1 MTTDSREPRDEPPI
15 AKRLIIGDPLTS
27 HKLDDQLLPKKMALP
42 IFASDALSSVAYA
55 PQELL
60 MILLTGGLAFLVF
73 APWIALAVVVVLAV
87 VVISYRQLIK
97 AYPSGGGDYEV
108 ASKNLGEIPG
118 VIVASALLV
127 DYVLTVAVS
136 VASGVDN
143 IISAVPVLNGGRVE
157 LAVGFVIVIVIV
169 NLRGVREASLVFA
182 LPTYIFIGSVAV
194 MIIVGLAR
202 VALGE
207 PPVASSAEYAVKGE
221 SLTQAAFIL
230 LLLRA
235 FSSGCS
241 ALTGV
246 EAVANGVPAFRKPK
260 VRNAQATLVLMGSI
274 AVCLFAGLTALALFS
289 GVHYAEDPCNL
300 IGFDCQ
306 NVPQPSLM
314 AQVAG
319 ATFGIGSIPF
329 YIIQAA
335 TACVLL
341 LAANTA
347 FNGFPLLGSVLAR
360 DGYAPKAL
368 NTRGDRLVFSN
379 GMIILGIAA
388 IGILIVFQASL
399 TNLIQLY
406 IIGVFVS
413 FSLGQ
418 IGMVRHWRRLLRD
431 LKKVEEV
438 AASAV
443 DTAAWTS
450 LSTLPQDGPSAVA
463 SRTAPGFTPIS
474 AQNIKRDRQGAK
486 VGLVINS
493 IGATLTVFV
502 LVIVTITKFTH
513 GAYLVFI
520 MIPILATLM
529 VGVNRYYRDVDHEIR
544 VDDETH
550 FGSEGD
556 VALILVSKLQKPV
569 IKAIDYALA
578 ATHDKTLAIHIA
590 VNTEESEALQ
600 RQWQKHAIPIPL
612 VIIESPYRTFASPVA
627 QFIKEYRATH
637 GSSIVTVY
645 LPQYIVGHW
654 WESILHNRRSRR
666 IANQL
671 MLVHGVSIN
680 LVPWLLDS
688 SELIYGRRSRPLP
701 GQERGGLPAEDP
713 DATVPVKADSI
724 KR

>member
-1 MTTDSREPRDEPPI
+1 M
-15 AKRLIIGDPLTS
+15 
-27 HKLDDQLLPKKMALP
+27 
-42 IFASDALSSVAYA
+42 
-55 PQELL
+55 
-60 MILLTGGLAFLVF
+60 
-73 APWIALAVVVVLAV
+73 VLAV

-108 ASKNLGEIPG
+108 ASKNLGEVPG

-143 IISAVPVLNGGRVE
+143 IISALPSLNGGRVE

-182 LPTYIFIGSVAV
+182 LPTYIFIGSVAL
-194 MIIVGLAR
+194 MIIVGLGR
-202 VALGE
+202 TALGD
-207 PPVASSAEYAVKGE
+207 PPVASSAEYAVHGQ

-230 LLLRA
+230 LVLRA

-260 VRNAQATLVLMGSI
+260 VRNAQATLVLMGTI
-274 AVCLFAGLTALALFS
+274 AVLLFSGLTALALFS
-289 GVHYAEDPCNL
+289 GVHYSEDPCNL
-300 IGFDCQ
+300 QGFDCL
-306 NVPQPSLM
+306 NTPQPSLM

-319 ATFGIGSIPF
+319 ATFGVGSIPF
-329 YIIQAA
+329 YVIQAA

-388 IGILIVFQASL
+388 IIILVIFQANL

-418 IGMVRHWRRLLRD
+418 IGMVRHWRRMLRD
-431 LKKVEEV
+431 LAKVEEV
-438 AASAV
+438 AASGM

-474 AQNIKRDRQGAK
+474 PQNVKRDRQAAK
-486 VGLVINS
+486 VGLLINS

-502 LVIVTITKFTH
+502 LVIVTVTKFTH

-529 VGVNRYYRDVDHEIR
+529 IGVNRYYRDVEHEIKA
-544 VDDETH
+544 DDDIH

-556 VALILVSKLQKPV
+556 VALILVNRLQKPV
-569 IKAIDYALA
+569 LKALDYALA

-590 VNTEESEALQ
+590 VNTQESEALQ
-600 RQWQKHAIPIPL
+600 RQWQKHEIPIPL

-627 QFIKEYRATH
+627 QFIREYRATH

-654 WESILHNRRSRR
+654 WESVLHNRRSRR

-671 MLVHGVSIN
+671 MLIHGVSIN

-713 DATVPVKADSI
+713 GPDVPMKAKPPKS
-724 KR
+724 

>member
-1 MTTDSREPRDEPPI
+1 MT
-15 AKRLIIGDPLTS
+15 LT
-27 HKLDDQLLPKKMALP
+27 
-42 IFASDALSSVAYA
+42 
-55 PQELL
+55 
-60 MILLTGGLAFLVF
+60 
-73 APWIALAVVVVLAV
+73 
-87 VVISYRQLIK
+87 
-97 AYPSGGGDYEV
+97 
-108 ASKNLGEIPG
+108 
-118 VIVASALLV
+118 
-127 DYVLTVAVS
+127 
-136 VASGVDN
+136 
-143 IISAVPVLNGGRVE
+143 
-157 LAVGFVIVIVIV
+157 
-169 NLRGVREASLVFA
+169 
-182 LPTYIFIGSVAV
+182 
-194 MIIVGLAR
+194 
-202 VALGE
+202 
-207 PPVASSAEYAVKGE
+207 
-221 SLTQAAFIL
+221 
-230 LLLRA
+230 
-235 FSSGCS
+235 
-241 ALTGV
+241 
-246 EAVANGVPAFRKPK
+246 
-260 VRNAQATLVLMGSI
+260 LMGTI
-274 AVCLFAGLTALALFS
+274 AIILFAGLTLLALVA
-289 GVHYAEDPCNL
+289 GVHYAENPCHL
-300 IGFDCQ
+300 IGWTECATE
-306 NVPQPSLM
+306 PQPSLM
-314 AQVAG
+314 AQVAA
-319 ATFGIGSIPF
+319 ATFGGDSFPF
-329 YIIQAA
+329 YLIQAA
-335 TACVLL
+335 TALVLL

-388 IGILIVFQASL
+388 ILILIVFQANL
-399 TNLIQLY
+399 TTLIQLY

-418 IGMVRHWRRLLRD
+418 IGMVRHWRRMLRD
-431 LKKVEEV
+431 LKKTEDV

-463 SRTAPGFTPIS
+463 SRATPGFTPIS
-474 AQNIKRDRQGAK
+474 PQNITRDRQAAK
-486 VGLVINS
+486 VGLAINS
-493 IGATLTVFV
+493 VGATLTVFV

-529 VGVNRYYRDVDHEIR
+529 IGVNRYYRDVEHEIA

-556 VALILVSKLQKPV
+556 VALILVNRLQKPV
-569 IKAIDYALA
+569 LKAIDYALA

-590 VNTEESEALQ
+590 VNAEESEALQ
-600 RQWQKHAIPIPL
+600 RQWQKHDIPIPL

-627 QFIKEYRATH
+627 QFIKEYRASH

-701 GQERGGLPAEDP
+701 GQERGGLPAADL
-713 DATVPVKADSI
+713 DASEPKKGAKSGS
-724 KR
+724 